1 MIKLSRLNGDEFV
14 LNCEM
19 IETVEATPDTVISLI
34 NGKKYI
40 VSETID
46 EIVEKVLKY
55 KGKIASGLTIADTD

>member
-40 VSETID
+40 VSEP
-46 EIVEKVLKY
+46 
-55 KGKIASGLTIADTD
+55 